1 MQFSK
6 SFPDDLRSQISVSD
20 VVGKRV
26 ELKRKGKEHSG
37 LCPFHIEKSPSF
49 TVNDQKGF
57 YHCFGC
63 GVHGDIIGFTMQ
75 IEGLGFK
82 ETIAKLANDY
92 GIQIPI
98 VSNSSQEE
106 EEQQRLNRDY
116 LLLENICQFFENH
129 LLSNSGS
136 EALQYLYSRGLNNSN
151 IKKFRLGFAPLDAN
165 LLLDHL
171 KSKSFSNSELLA
183 SGIIGQNSNGNLY
196 NKFRNRV
203 IFPITNLKGIIIAF
217 GGRIL
222 GEGQPKYLN
231 SSETNLFKKGHNLYN
246 FSGARKSIYDQKF
259 AVVVEGYMDAISLS
273 INGVENVVAPL
284 GTALTL
290 DQIQI
295 LWRST
300 DDIVVC
306 LDGDSAG
313 LKAMR
318 RTIDVVLPSVN
329 PKHLIRFA
337 LLPDKIDPDDF
348 IRKNGKAV
356 MQNFLQNASN
366 LSKVLFDFEA
376 KDLDLNHNLEGLV
389 SPEKKAMLEDKLF
402 KKVNLISDASSKKHF
417 SQYYRNLLYE
427 LGKNK
432 KFQSKKITSKTSINH
447 NFDLDSQD
455 IYSIYIISY
464 IVTFPELKDYQ
475 DEFCVLRNLEFK
487 NQELSN
493 IKEHLINF
501 LDRNQETNFVEIKS
515 ELEIFI
521 QSEEI
526 KRQIF
531 SNKFANDN
539 LEKIRYNLQI
549 SLLRYLCEEVSL
561 QYRETLSINDEIKT
575 DEISFQPVL
584 KDGKQK
590 ELFNYKTYLEKKILD
605 LINEPM

>member
-231 SSETNLFKKGHNLYN
+231 SSETTLFKKGHNLYN

-455 IYSIYIISY
+455 IYSIYIIS
-464 IVTFPELKDYQ
+464 
-475 DEFCVLRNLEFK
+475 
-487 NQELSN
+487 
-493 IKEHLINF
+493 
-501 LDRNQETNFVEIKS
+501 
-515 ELEIFI
+515 
-521 QSEEI
+521 
-526 KRQIF
+526 
-531 SNKFANDN
+531 
-539 LEKIRYNLQI
+539 
-549 SLLRYLCEEVSL
+549 
-561 QYRETLSINDEIKT
+561 
-575 DEISFQPVL
+575 
-584 KDGKQK
+584 
-590 ELFNYKTYLEKKILD
+590 
-605 LINEPM
+605 

>member
-1 MQFSK
+1 
-6 SFPDDLRSQISVSD
+6 
-20 VVGKRV
+20 
-26 ELKRKGKEHSG
+26 
-37 LCPFHIEKSPSF
+37 
-49 TVNDQKGF
+49 
-57 YHCFGC
+57 
-63 GVHGDIIGFTMQ
+63 
-75 IEGLGFK
+75 
-82 ETIAKLANDY
+82 
-92 GIQIPI
+92 
-98 VSNSSQEE
+98 
-106 EEQQRLNRDY
+106 